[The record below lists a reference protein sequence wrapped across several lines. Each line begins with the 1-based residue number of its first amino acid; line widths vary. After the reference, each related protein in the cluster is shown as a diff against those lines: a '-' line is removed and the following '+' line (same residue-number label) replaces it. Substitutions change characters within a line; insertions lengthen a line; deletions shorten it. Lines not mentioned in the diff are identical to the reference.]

1 MHYFPR
7 MSIKSILW
15 DYSYANLVMLMSS
28 IPSYD
33 PDKQRKKEVADMEI
47 KSIAELNA
55 LNL

>member
-33 PDKQRKKEVADMEI
+33 PDKQRKKEIAGMEI

>member
-33 PDKQRKKEVADMEI
+33 PDKQKKKETEGMEI
-47 KSIAELNA
+47 RSIAELNA
-55 LNL
+55 LGL

>member
-1 MHYFPR
+1 

-33 PDKQRKKEVADMEI
+33 PDKQKKKEIDGMEI